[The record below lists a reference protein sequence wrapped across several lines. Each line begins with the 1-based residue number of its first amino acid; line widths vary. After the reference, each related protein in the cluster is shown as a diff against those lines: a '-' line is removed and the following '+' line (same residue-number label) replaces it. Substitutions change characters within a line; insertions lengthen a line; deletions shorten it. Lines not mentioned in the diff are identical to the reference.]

1 MKFSFLKYI
10 SYLLLMP
17 MICGCGKN
25 SGETPELNPNAHKT
39 LNIII
44 FVRGGGVEK
53 INISSA
59 WEMETLKC
67 AKVNFP
73 AGNLNIGHYSQAEEV
88 RRVGGYFEGEILLD
102 RFSSA
107 KCRWE
112 LGGVGID
119 FIKGQKIMAAYSV
132 ALNELM
138 QGRARHITCL
148 APSNNFTGI
157 CVLTDQLND
166 AQKVRANSYTVDLEI
181 R

>member
-1 MKFSFLKYI
+1 MKFALLKCIFYM
-10 SYLLLMP
+10 SLMLT
-17 MICGCGKN
+17 ICGCGKN
-25 SGETPELNPNAHKT
+25 SGETPELNQDAHKT
-39 LNIII
+39 LNISI
-44 FVRGGGVEK
+44 FIRGGGVEQV
-53 INISSA
+53 NLSSA

-73 AGNLNIGHYSQAEEV
+73 AGNLNIGHYSQAEQV
-88 RRVGGYFEGEILLD
+88 KRVGGHFEGEILLD

-107 KCRWE
+107 NCRWE

-119 FIKGQKIMAAYSV
+119 FIKGKKVMAAYSV

-138 QGRARHITCL
+138 QGRSRHITCL
-148 APSNNFTGI
+148 AQSNNFTGI

-166 AQKVRANSYTVDLEI
+166 AQKARANSYTVDLEI